1 MTKKTEIDLDVF
13 FDAAKKTPPLSMAL
27 MENILGDAADI
38 AIQRAPVIAPVPKPK
53 KHWLSALLEP
63 LGGKQGFAT
72 VGLCAFLGVAA
83 GYAGTDTLGSVPGV
97 GTLLT
102 AFSDDPLDDLGFGA
116 IGSFDDFLAEG

>member
-13 FDAAKKTPPLSMAL
+13 FDAAKVTPPLSMAL

-38 AIQRAPVIAPVPKPK
+38 AAQNMPAYVATPKPK
-53 KHWLSALLEP
+53 KHWVLALLEP

-102 AFSDDPLDDLGFGA
+102 AFSDDPLDDLGFGEP
-116 IGSFDDFLAEG
+116 GTFDDFLAEG